1 MHGRAFPAVTAGI
14 VLLVLTVVFFPTL
27 FFGRVVSPLDVLYN
41 DPPWRAVH
49 HPVEVTNPDLERPAT
64 AYLPLLEAARRDGA
78 SIALWNPYLA
88 GGAPGVLAWNDG
100 LLSPT
105 VLPFLPWIDPA
116 LLPNAV
122 ILAKLLLAFVGT
134 WLLLRRLGLGQ
145 TAASVGGAAFALS
158 GPLTAAWLWPSSAT
172 GAALPLLLYAA
183 DRVLAAAKPWRTVAA
198 GTLAWL
204 AFLAGGGPGET
215 AVGLVLVAA
224 WVIVRFGEARRRGA
238 AGLRHLAAVAASASI
253 AGALLAPSFG
263 LFAASLGPS
272 GALARPAAHH
282 AFGWQAFRLLV
293 DPFAFGDPR
302 RATYS
307 PPPALSGM
315 AFHDTV
321 LAIGFVTVV
330 LALLGLASRR
340 RGIVFWGAVCGLAL
354 AGLAWAPAG
363 VLLPAVPGGRLV
375 PVARLG
381 PVLALGAAVLAG
393 FGAAALEAMAPSA
406 RWRPAVALLAV
417 AVVLE
422 QGLFAGHLL
431 AFLPPGEARWAPTP
445 GVAALE
451 RDASGRP
458 FRVAPL
464 GDALPADTPQAYGLE
479 DVRARYASTAAWR
492 ELLTAVDPQ
501 VRQGP
506 GRSLRLNAATVDL
519 THPYLRAL
527 GARWVAEDPRY
538 HLVEFSL
545 GQNTIEVEPRNA
557 LVGPLSRGSRLT
569 QDLSLPAGCSRI
581 GLNAVAGDPR
591 PAGWI
596 EVELVDEITG
606 GRVRRWRVDARG
618 LAEDGFRW
626 LNLPPGLDF
635 EHRFR
640 LRLWSRISTGRLWL
654 RRTETPRSLDGPL
667 AWNGRRIHGDLGLSF
682 DASGYVPVYSG
693 RDLRVW
699 ENRRAAPRFWVV
711 REVAPGTVGSMVAAR
726 PPFDLARVAV
736 VPPPEVPSVRRA
748 LGGPRRAWSGSVVL
762 EAGRPSR
769 YRLRVELSA
778 PGILVSS
785 IALWPRLWRAAVDG
799 RRVAPMRVNGAF
811 LGLAVPAGEHTVEV
825 GVALPWSWRTGF
837 WAGVAAWL
845 AFAATPLRRRRGE
858 AR

>member
-1 MHGRAFPAVTAGI
+1 
-14 VLLVLTVVFFPTL
+14 VVFFPTL

-363 VLLPAVPGGRLV
+363 VLLPAVPGGRW
-375 PVARLG
+375 
-381 PVLALGAAVLAG
+381 
-393 FGAAALEAMAPSA
+393 F
-406 RWRPAVALLAV
+406 RWR
-417 AVVLE
+417 
-422 QGLFAGHLL
+422 GW
-431 AFLPPGEARWAPTP
+431 ARYSP
-445 GVAALE
+445 
-451 RDASGRP
+451 SGRRCWP
-458 FRVAPL
+458 VSAP
-464 GDALPADTPQAYGLE
+464 PPWRRWPRP
-479 DVRARYASTAAWR
+479 RAGGRPWPCWR
-492 ELLTAVDPQ
+492 WP
-501 VRQGP
+501 
-506 GRSLRLNAATVDL
+506 SC
-519 THPYLRAL
+519 
-527 GARWVAEDPRY
+527 
-538 HLVEFSL
+538 S
-545 GQNTIEVEPRNA
+545 
-557 LVGPLSRGSRLT
+557 SRGSSPDICWRSCRRARRAGRRPREWRPWSGT
-569 QDLSLPAGCSRI
+569 PPAARS
-581 GLNAVAGDPR
+581 
-591 PAGWI
+591 GW
-596 EVELVDEITG
+596 
-606 GRVRRWRVDARG
+606 RRWG
-618 LAEDGFRW
+618 T
-626 LNLPPGLDF
+626 PC
-635 EHRFR
+635 
-640 LRLWSRISTGRLWL
+640 
-654 RRTETPRSLDGPL
+654 RRTRRRPT
-667 AWNGRRIHGDLGLSF
+667 AWRTF
-682 DASGYVPVYSG
+682 
-693 RDLRVW
+693 
-699 ENRRAAPRFWVV
+699 AP
-711 REVAPGTVGSMVAAR
+711 ATR
-726 PPFDLARVAV
+726 PP
-736 VPPPEVPSVRRA
+736 
-748 LGGPRRAWSGSVVL
+748 
-762 EAGRPSR
+762 
-769 YRLRVELSA
+769 
-778 PGILVSS
+778 
-785 IALWPRLWRAAVDG
+785 
-799 RRVAPMRVNGAF
+799 
-811 LGLAVPAGEHTVEV
+811 
-825 GVALPWSWRTGF
+825 
-837 WAGVAAWL
+837 
-845 AFAATPLRRRRGE
+845 RRGGSC
-858 AR
+858 